1 MNSMVAT
8 EPVEKPAARS
18 LLETWGKNE
27 RMRHIPSVEWMLWKL
42 DADLRRRIE
51 KLLAPYTA
59 LPADDP
65 RHGPAEGELRALC
78 RAVDRFTEAV
88 RHSRGG
94 QGPQELANRIS
105 WSIGQAAGA
114 LQTLDGTL
122 FGRRYPFQTF
132 ERSKG
137 ETVYGALLV
146 IIAHVNRVTPLIRA
160 IDPNIDARLYEELVN
175 LQEPMREAAMA

>member
-8 EPVEKPAARS
+8 EPGEKPPARS

-27 RMRHIPSVEWMLWKL
+27 RMRHIPSVEWMIWKL

-51 KLLAPYTA
+51 KLLAPYTT

-65 RHGPAEGELRALC
+65 RHGPAEVELRALC
-78 RAVDRFTEAV
+78 RAIDRFGDAV
-88 RHSRGG
+88 RHSRGNH
-94 QGPQELANRIS
+94 GPQDLANRIS
-105 WSIGQAAGA
+105 WAIGQAIGA
-114 LQTLDGTL
+114 LHTLDGTL

-137 ETVYGALLV
+137 EAVFGVLLV
-146 IIAHVNRVTPLIRA
+146 IIDHVNRVTPLIRA

-175 LQEPMREAAMA
+175 LEEPMRETPMA

>member
-8 EPVEKPAARS
+8 EPDEKPAARS

-51 KLLAPYTA
+51 KLLAPYAA

-65 RHGPAEGELRALC
+65 RHGVIEGELRALC
-78 RAVDRFTEAV
+78 RAIDRFAEAV

-105 WSIGQAAGA
+105 WTIGQAVGA
-114 LQTLDGTL
+114 LHALDGTL

-137 ETVYGALLV
+137 EAVYGALLV
-146 IIAHVNRVTPLIRA
+146 IIDHVYRLTPLIRA

-175 LQEPMREAAMA
+175 LQEPMRETAMA